1 MNYVFLAK
9 RKLVSY
15 KIQMNALFKNSY
27 GIKIRK
33 YDRNIHKAM
42 KITVDIQQTN
52 KKLFVIVQPKS
63 ACKQEFAD
71 YLWIPILDQPQ
82 SDIVV
87 YVL

>member
-1 MNYVFLAK
+1 
-9 RKLVSY
+9 
-15 KIQMNALFKNSY
+15 MNALFKNSY
-27 GIKIRK
+27 GIKRRE

-42 KITVDIQQTN
+42 KIIVDIYQTN

-63 ACKQEFAD
+63 ACKWEFAD

-87 YVL
+87 SVL